1 MLEIVRFTGDL
12 DEPRLALIRSR
23 QLGGGPEIVESVSR
37 IVEDVRT
44 RGDAAVI
51 EATERFDGVRLSAET
66 LRFDMRT
73 ARELADYVSPELAAA
88 LRSAIANVR
97 EFHAH
102 QVERSWMFT
111 GEHGVMLGQ
120 RVTPVDRAGLYIP
133 GGLAAYPSSL
143 IMNVVPAQVAGVKR
157 IVAVTPPNSL
167 VENPAISFVLLELGI
182 DEVYTVGGAQAIAA
196 LAYGTETIPK
206 VDKIVG
212 PGNLY
217 VALAKKLVFGVVGID
232 SIAGPSEIVILADGT
247 ANPRWV
253 AADLLSQAEHDED
266 ASAICITTDDVFAE
280 LVAAEVAEQCTHLS
294 RRDTATASLARYG
307 AIFVVDDVDA
317 GCALVNHL
325 APEHLE
331 IMVKD
336 VEGAASQIRNAGAIF
351 FGSYSAEAVGDYFA
365 GPNHVL
371 PTGGT
376 ARFMSPLGVYDFVK
390 RTSIIRYTKDQLHE
404 SGPAIVAIAEAEG
417 LGAHARAVTIR
428 LEDEEE
434 TGN

>member
-12 DEPRLALIRSR
+12 NEPRLSLIRSR
-23 QLGGGPEIVESVSR
+23 QLGGGPEIVDAVSR
-37 IVEDVRT
+37 IVEDVRE
-44 RGDAAVI
+44 RGDAALI
-51 EATERFDGVRLSAET
+51 EATERFDGVRLAAET
-66 LRFDMRT
+66 MRFDMRT
-73 ARELADYVSPELAAA
+73 ARELADYVSADLAAA

-97 EFHAH
+97 EYHEH

-167 VENPAISFVLLELGI
+167 VENPAISFILLELGI

-232 SIAGPSEIVILADGT
+232 SIAGPSEIVVLADGT

-280 LVAAEVAEQCTHLS
+280 LVAAEVAEQATHLA
-294 RRDTATASLARYG
+294 RRDTATSSLARYG
-307 AIFVVDDVDA
+307 AIFVVDDIEA
-317 GCALVNHL
+317 GCDLVNHL
-325 APEHLE
+325 APEHVE

-336 VEGAASQIRNAGAIF
+336 VEGAAGRIRNAGAIF
-351 FGSYSAEAVGDYFA
+351 YGSYSAEAVGDYFA

-376 ARFMSPLGVYDFVK
+376 ARFMSPLGVRDFVK
-390 RTSIIRYTKDQLHE
+390 RTSIIRYTKEQLHVD
-404 SGPAIVAIAEAEG
+404 GAAIVAIAEAEG

-428 LEDEEE
+428 LEDDAAEDE
-434 TGN
+434 